1 MGWSAGCVI
10 RSYGKLRGRFN
21 MLLSSRI
28 NGNQLPRQIGST
40 LPIYPLRI
48 SNPPN
53 GRICQCPFW
62 SKVWVLFSSAFLL
75 YLTIAYLKPPI
86 FLQSLHH
93 RAQWPIRWN
102 FGFDL
107 KPTHLGIA
115 DVFSFKIWRGLLGA
129 GGHLELI
136 CYLAWSPPSN
146 YNLFAVNFDTW
157 ISELKHVLTEIQAWR
172 EKSHQNLKNT
182 LNTTEINREV
192 TWNSSQMF
200 NILWKTIQLN
210 YLICRS
216 ISKTSVRG

>member
-1 MGWSAGCVI
+1 MLRSGGLPYSHTLFTTGETFISSPSTVMGWSPGCVI

-93 RAQWPIRWN
+93 RAHAYTLKFWFWFEAHSSWHRWRV
-102 FGFDL
+102 FFQDL
-107 KPTHLGIA
+107 KRTTRCRWTSRMNMLPSLISSIKLQPFCSEFWYM
-115 DVFSFKIWRGLLGA
+115 DFGA
-129 GGHLELI
+129 
-136 CYLAWSPPSN
+136 
-146 YNLFAVNFDTW
+146 
-157 ISELKHVLTEIQAWR
+157 
-172 EKSHQNLKNT
+172 
-182 LNTTEINREV
+182 
-192 TWNSSQMF
+192 
-200 NILWKTIQLN
+200 
-210 YLICRS
+210 
-216 ISKTSVRG
+216 